1 MAIHLRTGLFAALFI
16 AGIFPAQAA
25 LLGIPGFFNPVT
37 RVFVPL
43 QVPSPAATAAPATG
57 TIKVEFT
64 VAIKSVLPSGDKIS
78 CGISAGV
85 YNTTTGASFQD
96 SAASNATVTGSTAKC
111 TAIIPYSWP
120 GVTSASS
127 ISLGFTLSDSL
138 GARYSDDSIATFKV
152 PANGTTT
159 TYQVTPVF

>member
-64 VAIKSVLPSGDKIS
+64 VAIKSVSAVRRQDLLRDIGWRLQHHHRCQLSG
-78 CGISAGV
+78 
-85 YNTTTGASFQD
+85 
-96 SAASNATVTGSTAKC
+96 
-111 TAIIPYSWP
+111 
-120 GVTSASS
+120 
-127 ISLGFTLSDSL
+127 
-138 GARYSDDSIATFKV
+138 
-152 PANGTTT
+152 
-159 TYQVTPVF
+159 